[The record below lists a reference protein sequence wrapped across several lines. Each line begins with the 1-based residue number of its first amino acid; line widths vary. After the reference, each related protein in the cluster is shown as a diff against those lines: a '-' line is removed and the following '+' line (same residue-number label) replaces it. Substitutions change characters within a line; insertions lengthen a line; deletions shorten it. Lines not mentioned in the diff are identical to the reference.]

1 MKPGDGA
8 CLLIGMAVGAI
19 LWAVLSP
26 IASSPSI
33 TPVFSPGGGP
43 EILSLMDSAQSSLD
57 VEMYVFTSHEAV
69 AALERAKARGVAV
82 RVILER
88 NVMENQ
94 NQDAYG
100 QLASDGINVRYAT
113 AKYALTHAKFVI
125 ADGRAVLVGSHNFSG
140 AALYD
145 NREASVI
152 IRDAA
157 TVAAFTSVFEKDWR
171 LAS

>member
-1 MKPGDGA
+1 M
-8 CLLIGMAVGAI
+8 LWGMGRFVLGVLFGIAI
-19 LWAVLSP
+19 CTLAAPALFPPV
-26 IASSPSI
+26 I

-43 EILSLMDSAQSSLD
+43 EILSLIDSAQSSLD
-57 VEMYVFTSHEAV
+57 VEMYVFTSHEAL
-69 AALERAKARGVAV
+69 AALKRAKARGVDV

-157 TVAAFTSVFEKDWR
+157 TVAAFSSVFEKDWR